1 MSNTATSTNTQFQRR
16 VIMQTSNSS
25 KCMPYQVPK
34 KFAKE
39 HNSNNGN
46 TKTLILPNR
55 FENLRL
61 QNDSTNTSFQNNR
74 TDNPSFISNPA
85 LVPHESVRMRDQN
98 DKHNMFVSHK
108 SRKPPICTTKKVLQ
122 NYVNIFCNIESIFRD
137 TSLPKPKLILVGML

>member
-1 MSNTATSTNTQFQRR
+1 MSNTVTSTNTQFQRR

-25 KCMPYQVPK
+25 KWMPYQVPK
-34 KFAKE
+34 KFAKQ
-39 HNSNNGN
+39 HNSNKIL
-46 TKTLILPNR
+46 TLPNR

-108 SRKPPICTTKKVLQ
+108 SRKPHICTTKKVLQ